1 MTERHVPVLLD
12 QAVEFLAP
20 ERGGVYVDCTVGLGG
35 HARAILA
42 RGREARLIGIDRDPR
57 ALALAA
63 ERLAEF
69 GERVELVEGEFSD
82 LDEILT
88 GRGIGKVE
96 GILAD
101 LGVSSL
107 QLDEAERGF
116 SFRRAG
122 PLDMRMGVAGRT
134 AAEIVN
140 TYAEGD
146 LERILR
152 EYGEERDARRI
163 ARAIATARERQP
175 IETTSELRQ
184 LIARVKGGGREW
196 TGGREGR
203 VDPATRAFQALRIEV
218 NQELVG
224 LRRLMDQAIGRL
236 ESGGRLV
243 VISYHSLEDRIVK
256 TALRDLERGQVD
268 QVSGRPRAETR
279 LIAVLTKKP
288 LRPTEEEVAL
298 NPRARSARL
307 RAARRL

>member
-1 MTERHVPVLLD
+1 LNERHVPVLLD
-12 QAVEFLAP
+12 PTVEFLAP
-20 ERGGVYVDCTVGLGG
+20 ERGGIFVDCTLGLGG
-35 HARAILA
+35 HARAILL
-42 RGREARLIGIDRDPR
+42 RGPEAHLVGVDRDPR
-57 ALALAA
+57 ALALAG

-69 GERVELVEGEFSD
+69 GGRVELVEGEFSD
-82 LDEILT
+82 LGEILDR
-88 GRGIGKVE
+88 RGIATVA

-116 SFRRAG
+116 SFRRDG
-122 PLDMRMGVAGRT
+122 PLDMRMGATGMT

-140 TYAEGD
+140 SYAEGD

-163 ARAIATARERQP
+163 ARSIATARERQP

-184 LIARVKGGGREW
+184 LIGRAKGGGREW
-196 TGGREGR
+196 SGGREGR

-236 ESGGRLV
+236 QHGGRLV

-256 TALRDLERGQVD
+256 TALRDLERGAVD
-268 QVSGRPRAETR
+268 PVSGRPRAETR
-279 LIAVLTKKP
+279 LIEVLTKKP
-288 LRPTEEEVAL
+288 LRPTDEEVAV